1 MENKSYNFEYDYDDV
16 LEYHKRVVLS
26 FDIDSIDSS
35 TKDEHYISYRNLL
48 TLIGESFNEGAMVD
62 ANLKFAD
69 PTNEVLSYIND
80 ILNLAE
86 WQMYTRINSDKS
98 GYDVINYNVKYPYE
112 HEQDVLSVVI
122 PKIDDNIDIVS
133 DIMAKFGYFEAKHTI
148 TIDSATDK
156 QWMIVTYNPIESPNL
171 NDYLKDGDKFLRHY
185 SPIRFKEN
193 IKNDGLVPNKR
204 ADFEMSYP
212 NERLFFIIDS
222 PSKASAKMLKAFAD
236 KQSRKGYSREFVCC
250 VVYASELIDKGF
262 VFYKDPN
269 VKDCC
274 YCTRKVDANYIKDFR
289 KVVL

>member
-1 MENKSYNFEYDYDDV
+1 M
-16 LEYHKRVVLS
+16 
-26 FDIDSIDSS
+26 
-35 TKDEHYISYRNLL
+35 
-48 TLIGESFNEGAMVD
+48 
-62 ANLKFAD
+62 
-69 PTNEVLSYIND
+69 
-80 ILNLAE
+80 
-86 WQMYTRINSDKS
+86 
-98 GYDVINYNVKYPYE
+98 
-112 HEQDVLSVVI
+112 LSVVI

-133 DIMAKFGYFEAKHTI
+133 DIMAKFGYFEVKRTI
-148 TIDSATDK
+148 TTDWSTVK

-204 ADFEMSYP
+204 SDFEMSYP

-274 YCTRKVDANYIKDFR
+274 YCTRKVDAKDIKDFR